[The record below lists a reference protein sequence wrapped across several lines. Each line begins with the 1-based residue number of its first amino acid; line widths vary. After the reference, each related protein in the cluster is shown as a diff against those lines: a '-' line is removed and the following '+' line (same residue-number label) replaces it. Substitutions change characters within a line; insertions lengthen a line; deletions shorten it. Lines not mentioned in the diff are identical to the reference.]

1 MDGFDCFYILDEP
14 PNCYISPKDLGR
26 EWNKNKVS
34 GWKSCAPAP
43 QEKGGWH
50 LEQREREAGCSHKA
64 HSSLLGWTTR
74 LTRPHFIMRIGMLL
88 CHLSLCSSYIIVRGF
103 KSLFYR
109 KAVETKQY
117 LCITVDFCHL
127 PSAVYLLL
135 IRKNQVGWTP
145 AHTGEMDRWGTNC
158 EKHAKKNK
166 EKKEKMFDGRGV
178 LKQELMIMVLWWE
191 RCV

>member
-1 MDGFDCFYILDEP
+1 MGLTVFTSRTNPQIVIFHQKTWAESGIRIKC
-14 PNCYISPKDLGR
+14 LG
-26 EWNKNKVS
+26 
-34 GWKSCAPAP
+34 
-43 QEKGGWH
+43 EKAVHRLHKRKEAGTWS
-50 LEQREREAGCSHKA
+50 REREAGCSHKA

-109 KAVETKQY
+109 RAVETKQY

-145 AHTGEMDRWGTNC
+145 AHTGEMDRWGMNC